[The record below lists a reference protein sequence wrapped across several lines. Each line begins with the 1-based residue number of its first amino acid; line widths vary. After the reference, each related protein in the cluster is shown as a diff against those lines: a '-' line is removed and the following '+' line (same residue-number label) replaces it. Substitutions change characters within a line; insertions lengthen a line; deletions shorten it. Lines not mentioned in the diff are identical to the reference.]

1 MAINI
6 AKQWFPRIKVLVHL
20 AALYPLI
27 NLYYAAIQDQLGG
40 DPVEAVIHFT
50 GIGALNLLVI
60 GLLLTPVAQRFQMGF
75 LIQFRRM
82 IGLYAFVYALCHM
95 LNFLFFEV
103 QFNLQLFVD
112 EVFERPYITVG
123 MSAFLLLISLAVTSA
138 KTIRQKM
145 RGRWQT
151 LHNFIYL
158 IVLLVVVHFYWSVK
172 SDITGPLTYAALFVI
187 LMAFR
192 YKKLRRLGEKLF
204 SRLRDLVLTF
214 GNGP

>member
-1 MAINI
+1 M
-6 AKQWFPRIKVLVHL
+6 

-27 NLYYAAIQDQLGG
+27 NLYYAAIQDRLGG

-50 GIGALNLLVI
+50 GIGALNLLLISLLITPI
-60 GLLLTPVAQRFQMGF
+60 GQRTRMSF

-82 IGLYAFVYALCHM
+82 IGLYAFAYALCHM

-145 RGRWQT
+145 KGRWQT

-158 IVLLVVVHFYWSVK
+158 IVLLVVIHFYWSVK

-204 SRLRDLVLTF
+204 SRLQDLVLTF

>member
-1 MAINI
+1 MANNI
-6 AKQWFPRIKVLVHL
+6 PKQWLPRVKFLVHL

-27 NLYYAAIQDQLGG
+27 NLYYAAVQDRLGG

-50 GIGALNLLVI
+50 GIGALNLLLI
-60 GLLLTPVAQRFQMGF
+60 SLLITPIARRFRVSF

-82 IGLYAFVYALCHM
+82 IGLYAFAYALCHM

-112 EVFERPYITVG
+112 EVFERPYITIG
-123 MSAFLLLISLAVTSA
+123 MTAFLLLISLAVTSA

-145 RGRWQT
+145 KGHWQT

-158 IVLLVVVHFYWSVK
+158 IVLLVVIHFYWSVK
-172 SDITGPLTYAALFVI
+172 SDISGPLTYAALFVI

-204 SRLRDLVLTF
+204 SRLQDLVLTF

>member
-6 AKQWFPRIKVLVHL
+6 PKQWLPRIKVLVHL
-20 AALYPLI
+20 TTLYPLI
-27 NLYYAAIQDQLGG
+27 NLYYSAIQDRLGG

-103 QFNLQLFVD
+103 QLNLQLFVD

-123 MSAFLLLISLAVTSA
+123 MTAFLLLIALAATST
-138 KTIRQKM
+138 KKLRQKM
-145 RGRWQT
+145 KGRWQT

-158 IVLLVVVHFYWSVK
+158 VVLLVVIHFYWSVK
-172 SDITGPLTYAALFVI
+172 SDIVEPLTYVTLFFI

-192 YKKLRRLGEKLF
+192 HKKLRRWVDKLL
-204 SRLRDLVLTF
+204 SRL
-214 GNGP
+214 

>member
-1 MAINI
+1 M
-6 AKQWFPRIKVLVHL
+6 HL

-27 NLYYAAIQDQLGG
+27 NLYYAAVQDRLGG

-50 GIGALNLLVI
+50 GIGALNLLLI
-60 GLLLTPVAQRFQMGF
+60 SLLITPIARRFRVSF

-82 IGLYAFVYALCHM
+82 IGLYAFAYALCHM

-112 EVFERPYITVG
+112 EIFERPYITVG

-158 IVLLVVVHFYWSVK
+158 IVLLVVIHFYWSVK

-204 SRLRDLVLTF
+204 SRLQDLVLTF

>member
-1 MAINI
+1 M
-6 AKQWFPRIKVLVHL
+6 

-27 NLYYAAIQDQLGG
+27 NLYYAAIQDRLGG

-50 GIGALNLLVI
+50 GIGALNLLLISLLITPI
-60 GLLLTPVAQRFQMGF
+60 GQRTRMSF

-82 IGLYAFVYALCHM
+82 IGLYAFAYALCHM

-112 EVFERPYITVG
+112 EVFERPYITIG
-123 MSAFLLLISLAVTSA
+123 MTAFLLLISLAVTSA

-145 RGRWQT
+145 KGHWQT

-158 IVLLVVVHFYWSVK
+158 IVLLVVIHFYWSVK
-172 SDITGPLTYAALFVI
+172 SDISGPLTYAALFVI

-204 SRLRDLVLTF
+204 SRLQDLVLTF

>member
-1 MAINI
+1 M
-6 AKQWFPRIKVLVHL
+6 

-27 NLYYAAIQDQLGG
+27 NLYYAAVQDRLGG

-50 GIGALNLLVI
+50 GIGALNLLLI
-60 GLLLTPVAQRFQMGF
+60 SLLITPIARRFRMSF

-82 IGLYAFVYALCHM
+82 IGLYAFAYALCHM

-145 RGRWQT
+145 KGRWQT

-158 IVLLVVVHFYWSVK
+158 IVLLVVIHFYWSVK

-204 SRLRDLVLTF
+204 SRLQDLVLTF

>member
-6 AKQWFPRIKVLVHL
+6 PKQWLPRIKVLVHL
-20 AALYPLI
+20 IALYPLI
-27 NLYYAAIQDQLGG
+27 NLYYSAIQDQLGG

-60 GLLLTPVAQRFQMGF
+60 GLLLTPVARRFQMGF

-103 QFNLQLFVD
+103 QLNLQLFVD

-145 RGRWQT
+145 KGRWQT

-158 IVLLVVVHFYWSVK
+158 IVLLVVIHFYCSVK
-172 SDITGPLTYAALFVI
+172 SDIVEPLTYVTLFFI

-204 SRLRDLVLTF
+204 SWLQDLVLTF

>member
-1 MAINI
+1 M
-6 AKQWFPRIKVLVHL
+6 

-27 NLYYAAIQDQLGG
+27 NLYYAAIQDRLGG

-50 GIGALNLLVI
+50 GIGALNLLLISLLITPI
-60 GLLLTPVAQRFQMGF
+60 GQRTRMSF

-82 IGLYAFVYALCHM
+82 IGLYAFAYALCHM

-158 IVLLVVVHFYWSVK
+158 IVLLVVIHFYWSVK

-204 SRLRDLVLTF
+204 SRLQDLVLTF

>member
-1 MAINI
+1 M
-6 AKQWFPRIKVLVHL
+6 

-27 NLYYAAIQDQLGG
+27 NLYYAAIQDRLGG

-50 GIGALNLLVI
+50 GIGALNLLLI
-60 GLLLTPVAQRFQMGF
+60 SLLITPIARRFRMSF

-82 IGLYAFVYALCHM
+82 IGLYAFAYALCHM

-145 RGRWQT
+145 KGHWQT

-158 IVLLVVVHFYWSVK
+158 IVLLVVIHFYWSVK
-172 SDITGPLTYAALFVI
+172 SDISGPLTYAALFVI

-204 SRLRDLVLTF
+204 SRLQDLVLTF

>member
-1 MAINI
+1 M
-6 AKQWFPRIKVLVHL
+6 

-27 NLYYAAIQDQLGG
+27 NLYYAAIQDRLGG

-50 GIGALNLLVI
+50 GIGALNLLLISLLITPI
-60 GLLLTPVAQRFQMGF
+60 GQRTRMSF

-82 IGLYAFVYALCHM
+82 IGLYAFAYALCHM

-145 RGRWQT
+145 KGRWQT

-158 IVLLVVVHFYWSVK
+158 IALLVVIHFYWSVK

-204 SRLRDLVLTF
+204 SRLQDLVLTF